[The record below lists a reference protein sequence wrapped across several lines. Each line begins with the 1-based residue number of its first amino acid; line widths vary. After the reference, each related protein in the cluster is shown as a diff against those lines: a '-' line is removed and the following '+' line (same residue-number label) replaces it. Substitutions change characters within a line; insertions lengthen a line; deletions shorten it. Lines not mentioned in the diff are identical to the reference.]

1 MKKARKL
8 KILPQYFEEVANGN
22 KRAELRFNDR
32 GFKVGDVYDLE
43 EFDGKTYTGRAIT
56 IRITHILE
64 GFEGLQK
71 GWCMFSFITKGEEI
85 KAYDEKKAVEESYIR
100 GVKIGVEVG
109 RQQAVECIHK
119 EINRAVLTPAQIL
132 DDKKE
137 FAGYKIKCE
146 LKNTPLNDILTLRYM
161 GTRVI
166 DYCPKVAYVKIKEGK
181 NDE

>member
-71 GWCMFSFITKGEEI
+71 GWCMFSFVTLGEAKEACTNKIEEI
-85 KAYDEKKAVEESYIR
+85 QFIATADSDRMMNTLQK
-100 GVKIGVEVG
+100 
-109 RQQAVECIHK
+109 CIERYQDK
-119 EINRAVLTPAQIL
+119 GLSCEINHKPTVEHDENDYTVHNIIVIGR
-132 DDKKE
+132 KK
-137 FAGYKIKCE
+137 
-146 LKNTPLNDILTLRYM
+146 
-161 GTRVI
+161 
-166 DYCPKVAYVKIKEGK
+166 
-181 NDE
+181 

>member
-64 GFEGLQK
+64 GFEGLTK
-71 GWCMFSFITKGEEI
+71 GWCMFSFVTLGEAKEACTNKI
-85 KAYDEKKAVEESYIR
+85 EEVRLIASADLNR
-100 GVKIGVEVG
+100 VMNSLK
-109 RQQAVECIHK
+109 ECIEKWQSKGLSCEVNYKPTVEHD
-119 EINRAVLTPAQIL
+119 ENDYTVHNIIVIGR
-132 DDKKE
+132 KK
-137 FAGYKIKCE
+137 
-146 LKNTPLNDILTLRYM
+146 
-161 GTRVI
+161 
-166 DYCPKVAYVKIKEGK
+166 
-181 NDE
+181 

>member
-64 GFEGLQK
+64 GFEGLTK
-71 GWCMFSFITKGEEI
+71 GWCMFSFVTLGEAKEACTNKIEEI
-85 KAYDEKKAVEESYIR
+85 QFIATADSDRMMNTLQK
-100 GVKIGVEVG
+100 
-109 RQQAVECIHK
+109 CI
-119 EINRAVLTPAQIL
+119 ERYQ
-132 DDKKE
+132 DK
-137 FAGYKIKCE
+137 GLSCE
-146 LKNTPLNDILTLRYM
+146 
-161 GTRVI
+161 I
-166 DYCPKVAYVKIKEGK
+166 DYKPTVEHDE
-181 NDE
+181 NDYTVHNIIVIGRKK

>member
-71 GWCMFSFITKGEEI
+71 GWCMFSFVTLGEAKEACPNKIEEI
-85 KAYDEKKAVEESYIR
+85 RLIASADPNRVMNSLK
-100 GVKIGVEVG
+100 
-109 RQQAVECIHK
+109 ECIEK
-119 EINRAVLTPAQIL
+119 WQS
-132 DDKKE
+132 K
-137 FAGYKIKCE
+137 G
-146 LKNTPLNDILTLRYM
+146 
-161 GTRVI
+161 
-166 DYCPKVAYVKIKEGK
+166 
-181 NDE
+181 